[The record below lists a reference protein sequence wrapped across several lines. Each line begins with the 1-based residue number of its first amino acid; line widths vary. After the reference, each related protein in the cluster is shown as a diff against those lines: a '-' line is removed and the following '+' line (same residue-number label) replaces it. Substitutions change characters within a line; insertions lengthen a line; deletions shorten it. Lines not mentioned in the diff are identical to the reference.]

1 MDNQLIEGSETIVSE
16 IFKFKKSDFTE
27 KDWQALINFY
37 SMEENNNA
45 ELV

>member
-1 MDNQLIEGSETIVSE
+1 MDEQLMDGAKAIVSE

-37 SMEENNNA
+37 SMEEKENA
-45 ELV
+45 

>member
-1 MDNQLIEGSETIVSE
+1 MDEQLIEGAETIVSE

-27 KDWQALINFY
+27 KDWKALIDFY
-37 SMEENNNA
+37 SMEENSNA